1 MFFKLFMKECSQT
14 AKSLTYWLLVI
25 IMVLFF
31 ASQMGQM
38 DMEKAPEKGLE
49 DYGVKPS
56 KDKNIIMSATLGML
70 AGEYAEGRYT
80 TYPIGFVKSVTLGK
94 EEEAKVGE
102 ILKEATGLDK
112 EEIEEKIDE
121 FYENSGGIIT
131 SRPVLE
137 PSESLSYGRFEEI
150 MQEVDD
156 MLGGGS
162 SYALDSLGDNG
173 SEPKTYEDAV
183 KEYEELVQKDGYT
196 GGYARLF
203 SDYMVIILGILPVFL
218 AVTRELRDR
227 RANMQELI
235 YVRRSSSMTII
246 ASRYLSMV
254 VMILIPVFAL
264 SIQPLASCVTYAK
277 TAGISV
283 DYLAFAKY
291 IAGWLLPT
299 VMVVTALGMLLT
311 ELTDTALAVLVQ
323 GAWWFVSIFMGAKTM
338 DGGRY
343 GWNLIPRH
351 NTILNYSGY
360 QEGFSQL
367 LSNRIL
373 YASLAVIAVSVTA
386 WIYSQKRK
394 GRMNIRGK
402 ISANRKSQSNA

>member
-156 MLGGGS
+156 MLGSGS

>member
-131 SRPVLE
+131 SRPVLD
-137 PSESLSYGRFEEI
+137 PLESLSYGRFEEI

>member
-56 KDKNIIMSATLGML
+56 KDKNIIMSATLGIL
-70 AGEYAEGRYT
+70 AGEYAEGIYT

-137 PSESLSYGRFEEI
+137 PLESLSYGRFEEI

-367 LSNRIL
+367 LTNRIL

>member
-56 KDKNIIMSATLGML
+56 KDKNIIMSATLGKL

-137 PSESLSYGRFEEI
+137 PLESLSYGRFEEI

-367 LSNRIL
+367 LTNRIL

>member
-137 PSESLSYGRFEEI
+137 PLESLSYGRFEEI

-283 DYLAFAKY
+283 DYLAFAKD

-367 LSNRIL
+367 LTNRIL

>member
-1 MFFKLFMKECSQT
+1 MCDGKKLRVGILGATGMVGQRFI
-14 AKSLTYWLLVI
+14 SLLENHPWFEVTTVA
-25 IMVLFF
+25 
-31 ASQMGQM
+31 ASPRSAGKHMRRQLEDAGKLTTPM
-38 DMEKAPEKGLE
+38 PEK
-49 DYGVKPS
+49 VKNLVVMNVNDVDAVS
-56 KDKNIIMSATLGML
+56 KTVDFVFSAVDMT
-70 AGEYAEGRYT
+70 
-80 TYPIGFVKSVTLGK
+80 
-94 EEEAKVGE
+94 
-102 ILKEATGLDK
+102 K

-121 FYENSGGIIT
+121 FYENQRRHHYL
-131 SRPVLE
+131 RPVLE

-264 SIQPLASCVTYAK
+264 SIQPLAGCVTYAK

-338 DGGRY
+338 NGGRY

>member
-14 AKSLTYWLLVI
+14 VKSLTYWLMVI

-137 PSESLSYGRFEEI
+137 PLESLSYGRFEEI

-367 LSNRIL
+367 LTNRIL

>member
-1 MFFKLFMKECSQT
+1 
-14 AKSLTYWLLVI
+14 
-25 IMVLFF
+25 
-31 ASQMGQM
+31 
-38 DMEKAPEKGLE
+38 
-49 DYGVKPS
+49 
-56 KDKNIIMSATLGML
+56 
-70 AGEYAEGRYT
+70 
-80 TYPIGFVKSVTLGK
+80 
-94 EEEAKVGE
+94 
-102 ILKEATGLDK
+102 
-112 EEIEEKIDE
+112 
-121 FYENSGGIIT
+121 
-131 SRPVLE
+131 
-137 PSESLSYGRFEEI
+137 
-150 MQEVDD
+150 
-156 MLGGGS
+156 
-162 SYALDSLGDNG
+162 
-173 SEPKTYEDAV
+173 
-183 KEYEELVQKDGYT
+183 
-196 GGYARLF
+196 
-203 SDYMVIILGILPVFL
+203 
-218 AVTRELRDR
+218 
-227 RANMQELI
+227 
-235 YVRRSSSMTII
+235 MTII

-264 SIQPLASCVTYAK
+264 SIQPLAGCVTYAK

-367 LSNRIL
+367 LTNRIL

-386 WIYSQKRK
+386 WIYSQKRE

>member
-1 MFFKLFMKECSQT
+1 
-14 AKSLTYWLLVI
+14 LVI

-49 DYGVKPS
+49 NYGVKPS

-137 PSESLSYGRFEEI
+137 PLESLSYGRFEEI

-367 LSNRIL
+367 LTNRIL

>member
-80 TYPIGFVKSVTLGK
+80 THPIGFVKSVTLGK

-137 PSESLSYGRFEEI
+137 PLESLSYGRFEEI

-367 LSNRIL
+367 LTNRIL

>member
-1 MFFKLFMKECSQT
+1 MLFKLFMKECSQT

-137 PSESLSYGRFEEI
+137 PLESLSYGRFEEI

-299 VMVVTALGMLLT
+299 VMVVTALGILLT

-367 LSNRIL
+367 LTNRIL

>member
-1 MFFKLFMKECSQT
+1 
-14 AKSLTYWLLVI
+14 
-25 IMVLFF
+25 
-31 ASQMGQM
+31 
-38 DMEKAPEKGLE
+38 MEKAPEKGLE

-137 PSESLSYGRFEEI
+137 PLESLSYGRFEEI

-373 YASLAVIAVSVTA
+373 YASLAVLAVSVTA

>member
-137 PSESLSYGRFEEI
+137 PLESLSYGRFEEI

-373 YASLAVIAVSVTA
+373 YASLAVLAVSVTA

>member
-137 PSESLSYGRFEEI
+137 PLESLSYGRFEEI

-264 SIQPLASCVTYAK
+264 SIQPLASCITYAK

>member
-1 MFFKLFMKECSQT
+1 M
-14 AKSLTYWLLVI
+14 
-25 IMVLFF
+25 
-31 ASQMGQM
+31 
-38 DMEKAPEKGLE
+38 
-49 DYGVKPS
+49 
-56 KDKNIIMSATLGML
+56 
-70 AGEYAEGRYT
+70 
-80 TYPIGFVKSVTLGK
+80 
-94 EEEAKVGE
+94 
-102 ILKEATGLDK
+102 KEATGLDK

-131 SRPVLE
+131 SGPVLE
-137 PSESLSYGRFEEI
+137 PLESLSYGRFEEI

-173 SEPKTYEDAV
+173 SEPKTYEDAM

-246 ASRYLSMV
+246 ASRYLAMV

-264 SIQPLASCVTYAK
+264 SIQPLAGCITYAK

-373 YASLAVIAVSVTA
+373 YASLAVIAVSATA

-402 ISANRKSQSNA
+402 ISANRKNQSNA